1 MILTAVAIIAVAALA
16 AVFVFDGQFHP
27 YDDSRS
33 ADPGRGHLPELP
45 AEPRS

>member
-27 YDDSRS
+27 YDNSTS
-33 ADPGRGHLPELP
+33 GDPGRGHLPDLP
-45 AEPRS
+45 SEHHS